1 MANLKLMQQLSV
13 DTPSKIVF
21 FIIDGLGG
29 LPGPEGLSELEMA
42 NTPNLDRLASES
54 VCGLI
59 QHVAPGITP
68 GSGPGHLALFGYD
81 PMEFDIGRGILEAMG
96 LDMEIMGG
104 DLAARGNLCT
114 VDDNNI
120 LLSRRG
126 GRNPGD
132 RLPTEENAALLEL
145 LKEIELPGA
154 SFEIKGGKEHRFA
167 VVFRAPGLADNLTDT
182 DPQHEG
188 LAPRLVSALDEES
201 KPSAEL
207 VNEFIALAREK
218 LKGREYANM
227 IMLRGFSKQPP
238 IPAFGEVYNLRAA
251 AIAVYPMYRGLAKLL
266 GMGVVSTGTTSGDTI
281 TTLEQHYNNHNF
293 FFLHFKRADAAG
305 EDGDFAAKV
314 DALEEA
320 DSLIP
325 SLMELDPD
333 VLVVTG
339 DHSTPAILAAH
350 SWHPVPV
357 AMRAKWLR
365 PDDVCEFSE
374 KACKD
379 GSLGRFQATDLM
391 PLAMAHALKLAKYGA

>member
-13 DTPSKIVF
+13 DTPSKIIF
-21 FIIDGLGG
+21 FVIDGLGG
-29 LPGPEGLSELEMA
+29 LPGPEGLSELEA
-42 NTPNLDRLASES
+42 AQTPNLDRLASES

-96 LDMEIMGG
+96 LDMEILGG
-104 DLAARGNLCT
+104 DLAARGNFCT
-114 VDDNNI
+114 VDDNNV

-126 GRNPGD
+126 GRNAGD
-132 RLPTEENAALLEL
+132 RLETEENAKLAQLLREL
-145 LKEIELPGA
+145 ELPGA
-154 SFEIKGGKEHRFA
+154 SLEIKGGREHRFA
-167 VVFRAPGLADNLTDT
+167 VVFRASGLSDALSDT

-188 LAPRLVSALDEES
+188 IAPRLASAFDEES
-201 KPSAEL
+201 KPAAEL
-207 VNEFIALAREK
+207 ANKFIDLARQK
-218 LKGREYANM
+218 LAGRDHANM

-238 IPAFGEVYNLRAA
+238 IPAFGEIYNLHPA
-251 AIAVYPMYRGLAKLL
+251 AIAIYPMYRGLAKLL
-266 GMGVVSTGTTSGDTI
+266 GMEIIPTGTTPSDTV
-281 TTLEQHYNNHNF
+281 TTLEQDYNNHNF

-305 EDGDFAAKV
+305 EDGDFAAKIE
-314 DALEEA
+314 ALEEA
-320 DSLIP
+320 DGLIP

-339 DHSTPAILAAH
+339 DHSTPAVLAAH

-365 PDDVCEFSE
+365 PDDVCKFSE
-374 KACKD
+374 RACRD

>member
-13 DTPSKIVF
+13 QTPSKIVF
-21 FIIDGLGG
+21 FVIDGLGG

-42 NTPNLDRLASES
+42 RTPNLDHLAAES

-81 PMEFDIGRGILEAMG
+81 PLEFDIGRGILEALG
-96 LDMEIMGG
+96 LDMEVRGG
-104 DLAARGNLCT
+104 DMAARGNFCT
-114 VDDNNI
+114 VDSDNV

-126 GRNPGD
+126 GRSVGD
-132 RLPTEENAALLEL
+132 RLETEENPRLVEV
-145 LKEIELPGA
+145 LKTIDLPGA
-154 SFEIKGGKEHRFA
+154 SFEIRGGREHRFA
-167 VVFRAPGLADNLTDT
+167 VVFRAPGLSDALTDT

-188 LAPRLVSALDEES
+188 LAPRPAQAMDEES
-201 KPSAEL
+201 QSSADL
-207 VNEFIALAREK
+207 VNKFIALAREK
-218 LKGREYANM
+218 LEERYHANM

-238 IPAFGEVYNLRAA
+238 IPAFPKVYNLHPG
-251 AIAVYPMYRGLAKLL
+251 AIAIYPMYRGLAKLL
-266 GMGVVSTGTTSGDTI
+266 GMEIVPTGATAQDTVI
-281 TTLEQHYNNHNF
+281 TLKEQYDNHDF

-305 EDGDFAAKV
+305 EDGDFPAKV
-314 DALEEA
+314 QALEEA

-325 SLMELDPD
+325 SLMELNPD

-339 DHSTPAILAAH
+339 DHSTPAVLAAH

-365 PDDVCEFSE
+365 PDDVCKFSE
-374 KACKD
+374 KAFRD